1 MGIGVLPPVHGMVVY
16 LGQEMLPR
24 LIKDGAVGDLSG
36 IYFDRNGRII
46 KSGLED
52 RMIAV
57 TTEQLQAAASLV
69 AVASGDDKALAV
81 LGAMRTGLISTL
93 FIDES
98 MAERILVEIAAEKPT
113 KNR

>member
-1 MGIGVLPPVHGMVVY
+1 
-16 LGQEMLPR
+16 
-24 LIKDGAVGDLSG
+24 
-36 IYFDRNGRII
+36 
-46 KSGLED
+46 
-52 RMIAV
+52 
-57 TTEQLQAAASLV
+57 
-69 AVASGDDKALAV
+69 VASGDDKALAV